1 MLDGLFKPKF
11 YTKCKYL
18 VKITKTRVETVK
30 RKKNSVCKY
39 LKRDIVDLL
48 NNSLDYNAYGRAQGL
63 IEEKRR
69 LSCYEFLEKLCVCVA
84 SNVSLLQSSS
94 KCPEECREAISSLVY
109 AAARVS
115 EVPELR
121 DLRSLFAERYGT
133 NSLEQ
138 FVNPEFVE
146 RFKAEPPSKEM
157 KVELLQEIATEY
169 SIKWDAKSLEQRLYT
184 SSPPPP
190 THHHHAENPKTK
202 ANYNPGK
209 TSSLSF
215 HIREESSD
223 DNKSIGKR
231 REDDSMTRSKS
242 CVTGPEEEEEE
253 DPENKPFYY
262 RLIMPASYNM
272 NNKPKI
278 EKQESLTEEMNKSD
292 FMPKDTE
299 SPSAGK
305 PKPRSVRRRLAN
317 PPPSDAPTGEDLVN
331 SESMRREGVEK
342 ESGEGI
348 RRMSRRTSSWQSNV
362 PDFDEVAARVDAL
375 TRN

>member
-11 YTKCKYL
+11 YTKCTYL

-39 LKRDIVDLL
+39 LKKDIVDLL

-69 LSCYEFLEKLCVCVA
+69 LSCYEFLEQFCVCVA
-84 SNVSLLQSSS
+84 SNVSLLQNSS

-121 DLRSLFAERYGT
+121 DIRSLFADRYGT

-146 RFKAEPPSKEM
+146 KFKAEPPSKEM
-157 KVELLQEIATEY
+157 KVALLQEIAIEY
-169 SIKWDAKSLEQRLYT
+169 SIKWDAKCLEQRLYT
-184 SSPPPP
+184 SPPPP
-190 THHHHAENPKTK
+190 THHHAENPKTK

-215 HIREESSD
+215 HVREESLD
-223 DNKSIGKR
+223 DKPISKR
-231 REDDSMTRSKS
+231 REDDTMTRSKS

-253 DPENKPFYY
+253 DDPENKPFYN
-262 RLIMPASYNM
+262 RFIMPVSYKI

-278 EKQESLTEEMNKSD
+278 EKQESLPEKMTKSD
-292 FMPKDTE
+292 LMPKDTDC
-299 SPSAGK
+299 PSDGK

-317 PPPSDAPTGEDLVN
+317 PPPSDAPTGEDLV
-331 SESMRREGVEK
+331 SSKKMIRTDEWMEK
-342 ESGEGI
+342 ASGEG
-348 RRMSRRTSSWQSNV
+348 
-362 PDFDEVAARVDAL
+362 
-375 TRN
+375 